1 MNHLKTGVLFL
12 LLAIVAALGCTL
24 QTVGQGG
31 EGGARDSTPPTV
43 SSTDPKGAATD
54 VAVGAKINAVFSKAM
69 NPSTLTGTTFT
80 LTHGGASVPGAVT
93 YSGGAATFTPVIALA
108 LGTLYTATVTT
119 GAADQAGNALA
130 ANHTWSFTTR
140 AVADTTPPTVISTS
154 PAKGEMNVVASSA
167 LSATFSEALDPS
179 TITTTT
185 FTVTKGGSPI
195 SGAVAYA
202 GKVATFTPSSALAL
216 DGSFLATVSTA
227 VKDLAGNALATKFT
241 WTFTTASR
249 PTVTATN
256 PVNGGQGAALN
267 SHVEATFS
275 VTMNPASIT
284 GTTFFVTQGMTPVV
298 GTVTYAGTIATF
310 APTVDYLPSTTLTAT
325 VTTGAKDLSGNALGQ
340 DHVWSFQTG
349 TKAGQAPVA
358 LGLASPF
365 AVLAGDIVA
374 NTVSAGTLITGDLGI
389 SPGTSLTGFPPGV
402 ITGGTYKG
410 AAAAGAQADLLAAY
424 SDAAGRPGAAALPAD
439 VAGLTFTPGIY
450 GQASAVTLS
459 TGNCTLDAQ
468 GDANAVFI
476 FQIGTVLSLAAS
488 TKILLIGGARAT
500 NVFWVVGSSATLGST
515 SKLKG
520 TILATTGITMGAGAA
535 VEGRLLA
542 HGASVTL
549 DNNSVTVPAP

>member
-365 AVLAGDIVA
+365 AVLAGDMVA

-389 SPGTSLTGFPPGV
+389 SPGTSLDRKRHV
-402 ITGGTYKG
+402 
-410 AAAAGAQADLLAAY
+410 
-424 SDAAGRPGAAALPAD
+424 
-439 VAGLTFTPGIY
+439 
-450 GQASAVTLS
+450 
-459 TGNCTLDAQ
+459 
-468 GDANAVFI
+468 
-476 FQIGTVLSLAAS
+476 
-488 TKILLIGGARAT
+488 
-500 NVFWVVGSSATLGST
+500 
-515 SKLKG
+515 
-520 TILATTGITMGAGAA
+520 
-535 VEGRLLA
+535 
-542 HGASVTL
+542 
-549 DNNSVTVPAP
+549 